1 MSKKKRKPT
10 LKKQLR
16 DAQRLAERM
25 GLPSEIKEKK
35 DQEIKSLKKNLKRQ
49 KEAQRFELKYKK
61 IKFIEKRKVIRKLDQ
76 TNSLVEAAERQ
87 GDQKSIATLLA
98 ERDKLKN
105 DLLYI
110 NHYPVMQKYLSLFPP
125 SGETPESR
133 KLREET
139 YAKILKT
146 IKIKQEI
153 RDKELLQA
161 DVQMQ
166 DDLKDN
172 QRIVAEDAFFALASD
187 SEEAQ
192 PKERRVVMRDG
203 RVPMLAKNF
212 EKI

>member
-110 NHYPVMQKYLSLFPP
+110 NHYPVM
-125 SGETPESR
+125 
-133 KLREET
+133 
-139 YAKILKT
+139 
-146 IKIKQEI
+146 
-153 RDKELLQA
+153 
-161 DVQMQ
+161 
-166 DDLKDN
+166 
-172 QRIVAEDAFFALASD
+172 
-187 SEEAQ
+187 
-192 PKERRVVMRDG
+192 
-203 RVPMLAKNF
+203 
-212 EKI
+212 